1 MERRVGL
8 YVYGGL
14 GLVWTNSRIMGV
26 TWIWYLKGMRMIYQT
41 CQKYF
46 SRALREQAGDEK
58 YTNMS

>member
-1 MERRVGL
+1 
-8 YVYGGL
+8 
-14 GLVWTNSRIMGV
+14 MGV